1 MVFFMVILKSFFNT
15 IYPSHFYSLT
25 FCLILH
31 GQSHMVNIMER
42 KYTTKYWH
50 INYYVNNKVREK
62 EKKSYYTA
70 LNKIILTGF
79 YIINTEV
86 L

>member
-1 MVFFMVILKSFFNT
+1 
-15 IYPSHFYSLT
+15 
-25 FCLILH
+25 
-31 GQSHMVNIMER
+31 MVNIMER